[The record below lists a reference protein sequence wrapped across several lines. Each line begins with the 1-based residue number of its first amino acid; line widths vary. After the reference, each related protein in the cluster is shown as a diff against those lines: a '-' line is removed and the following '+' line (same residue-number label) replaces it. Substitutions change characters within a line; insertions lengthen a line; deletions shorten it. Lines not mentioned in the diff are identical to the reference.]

1 MHLSAP
7 GFSLAWESVN
17 NKLDAPEIR
26 MISVRCESLRLVSG
40 ELWGEGQRAGA
51 EGGWVCAHTLQ
62 SGLGKCCADVV
73 GSPGAEIVTYISSC
87 LVID

>member
-7 GFSLAWESVN
+7 GSPLAWASVN

-26 MISVRCESLRLVSG
+26 MISVRCESLRLVSSRSG
-40 ELWGEGQRAGA
+40 GGA
-51 EGGWVCAHTLQ
+51 DGPSPGWV
-62 SGLGKCCADVV
+62 GLCPHLAFGAWQASSVVV